1 VEHLRNVPRKKFNL
15 TQTYHEESEGNGKAG
30 TMKEGAQRLAIG
42 YAIAD
47 EFHDV
52 GRKETGLMKILR

>member
-1 VEHLRNVPRKKFNL
+1 MPRKKFNL